1 MPIVIL
7 FSLATDKKYASI
19 PINSNNNKIGKI
31 NLQYLIIVPITS
43 ILKRNLKS

>member
-31 NLQYLIIVPITS
+31 NLQYLIIVRSYKPI
-43 ILKRNLKS
+43 KSYK